1 MTNEV
6 ADVKK
11 GLTEIDNGIK
21 SDLNNKFKQ
30 TNDEITKSNNNNE
43 KMINDIINKFDSQQ
57 NSISALIEKDKEMFN
72 QIIST
77 KNSVL

>member
-6 ADVKK
+6 ADAKK
-11 GLTEIDNGIK
+11 NLLELDNSLKNDI
-21 SDLNNKFKQ
+21 NNKFMH
-30 TNDEITKSNNNNE
+30 TNDEITKSNSNN
-43 KMINDIINKFDSQQ
+43 KIIIDDLSIKFDSQQ
-57 NSISALIEKDKEMFN
+57 NSIAALIEKDKEMYN

>member
-6 ADVKK
+6 ADAKK
-11 GLTEIDNGIK
+11 NLLELDTSLKNDFNTK
-21 SDLNNKFKQ
+21 LKQ
-30 TNDEITKSNNNNE
+30 TNDEITKSNSNN
-43 KMINDIINKFDSQQ
+43 KKIIDDLSNKFDSQQ
-57 NSISALIEKDKEMFN
+57 TSIAALIEKDKEMYN